1 MNLINLPNTLTC
13 CNLICGCVAAGCA
26 FYGQYHYAV
35 LMIITGAVFE
45 DTRRIGDCVYTR
57 IERHSLDGD
66 RCTVTNT
73 ASYTYGGVQKTV
85 KKTVKVA
92 R

>member
-35 LMIITGAVFE
+35 LMIIIGAVF
-45 DTRRIGDCVYTR
+45 DFFD
-57 IERHSLDGD
+57 DM
-66 RCTVTNT
+66 
-73 ASYTYGGVQKTV
+73 
-85 KKTVKVA
+85 VA
-92 R
+92 RALGISSAIGKELDSLADVVTSLPAPSSSTFSTKCTAPRC